1 LSGSLE
7 RTLPVN
13 VPQRRFL
20 WDGVGNTIFTQTR
33 NLGRELK
40 VKKLWAKFEGGNPTG
55 TQKDRVAYQQV
66 FDAWQKGV
74 DTIAIGTCGNYG
86 TAIAN
91 AAYQNGLKSKVYIP
105 KDYHTRRVEELVE
118 MNAEIIWVEGK
129 YEDAVAKASADARA
143 NGWYDANPGEHSA
156 PLGLRAYSEISR
168 EIFRSLRRVP
178 ATVSVPVGNGTTLAG
193 IWAGFKELHEQGRA
207 EELPRMV
214 AGSSYRGNPIIASF
228 KEGRAAVEDLKP
240 EELHETAINEPLVNY
255 HSFDGQLALDAL
267 RESGGFAEYASD
279 RNMIEYARIIREH
292 EGINVLPASTSGLR
306 ALVKTLEGHRELDEG
321 DHVVILTGRR
331 C

>member
-7 RTLPVN
+7 RALPATVAE
-13 VPQRRFL
+13 RRFL
-20 WDGVGNTIFTQTR
+20 WDGVGNTIFTQMR
-33 NLGRELK
+33 NAGRELK
-40 VKKLWAKFEGGNPTG
+40 VGKLFAKFEGGNPTG

-66 FDAWQKGV
+66 FDAFQRGFE
-74 DTIAIGTCGNYG
+74 TIAIGTCGNYG

-91 AAYQNGLKSKVYIP
+91 AGFQNGLKSKVYIP
-105 KDYHTRRVEELVE
+105 KDYHTRRTEELTQHD
-118 MNAEIIWVEGK
+118 AEIVWVEGK
-129 YEDAVAKASADARA
+129 YEDAVAKASADAKA

-156 PLGLRAYSEISR
+156 PLGLKAYAEIAR
-168 EIFRSLRRVP
+168 EVYRSMRRVP
-178 ATVSVPVGNGTTLAG
+178 ETVSVPVGNGTTLAG
-193 IWAGFKELHEQGRA
+193 VFAGFKELKAQGRTA
-207 EELPRMV
+207 ELPRMI
-214 AGSSYRGNPIIASF
+214 AGSSHRGNPIIASF
-228 KEGRAAVEDLKP
+228 KAGKDKVEDLKP

-279 RNMIEYARIIREH
+279 RNMVNYARMVREQ
-292 EGINVLPASTSGLR
+292 EGINVLPASTSALR
-306 ALVKTLEGHRELDEG
+306 ALVKTVEAHPELAEG

>member
-7 RTLPVN
+7 RTLQDSIS
-13 VPQRRFL
+13 QRRFL

-33 NLGRELK
+33 NIARELK
-40 VKKLWAKFEGGNPTG
+40 IKKLFAKFEGGNPTG

-66 FDAWQKGV
+66 FDAWHKGF
-74 DTIAIGTCGNYG
+74 DTVAIGTCGNYG

-105 KDYHTRRVEELVE
+105 KDYHTRRVEELGQ
-118 MNAEIIWVEGK
+118 MNAEIIWIDGK
-129 YEDAVAKASADARA
+129 YEDAVAKAALDAKA
-143 NGWYDANPGEHSA
+143 HGWYDANPGEHSA
-156 PLGLRAYSEISR
+156 PLGLRAYAEISR
-168 EIFRSLRRVP
+168 EIFRSLRRIP
-178 ATVSVPVGNGTTLAG
+178 MTVSVPVGNGTTLAG
-193 IWAGFKELHEQGRA
+193 IWAGFKELKEQGRA
-207 EELPRMV
+207 DELPRMV
-214 AGSSYRGNPIIASF
+214 AGSSYRGNPIISSF
-228 KEGRAAVEDLKP
+228 KAGRAGVEDLKP

-267 RESGGFAEYASD
+267 RESAGFADYASD
-279 RNMIEYARIIREH
+279 RNMIEYARTIREH
-292 EGINVLPASTSGLR
+292 EGINALPASTSGLR
-306 ALVKTLEGHRELDEG
+306 ALVKTLETHPELAEG